1 METSDSE
8 GWLSVSLGLGE
19 VEVVSE
25 VVQIFISGG
34 VIIVMMVD
42 STQVRLSM
50 GRVIEMDGMDV
61 VVVLEVLENL
71 GGGWLWLQ
79 KEYMVVK
86 KFEEE

>member
-19 VEVVSE
+19 VGVVSE
-25 VVQIFISGG
+25 VVQIFIRGG
-34 VIIVMMVD
+34 VIVVMMVD
-42 STQVRLSM
+42 LTQVRLSM